1 MSTGEKKRDR
11 RTDVARMAI
20 GAGAVEG
27 ASPPRT
33 EGLAPGRPDPEV
45 VERPVR
51 RTFTAEFK
59 RRVVEEAAACTAPGQ
74 LGALLRQYGLYSS
87 HVVLWRRQGQ
97 AGALA
102 GLAARRRG
110 RRARAANPLAATV
123 VKLEREKARL
133 EQRLQQ
139 AETIIEFQKK
149 VSDLLGIPLRRPGSD
164 GTA

>member
-1 MSTGEKKRDR
+1 
-11 RTDVARMAI
+11 MATMAS
-20 GAGAVEG
+20 GAAAVEE

-33 EGLAPGRPDPEV
+33 EGLATGRPAPEV
-45 VERPVR
+45 MERPVR

-59 RRVVEEAAACTAPGQ
+59 RRVVEEAAACTEPGQ
-74 LGALLRQYGLYSS
+74 LGALLRRHGLYSS
-87 HVVLWRRQGQ
+87 HLVTWRRQGK

-110 RRARAANPLAATV
+110 RQARVTNPLVATV

-149 VSDLLGIPLRRPGSD
+149 VSELLGIPLRRPGAD
-164 GTA
+164 GSA